1 MEAHGIRLRPQDHE
15 RSFDVGDL
23 VVHPHHGV
31 GRVVSNQPQ
40 RLDGRE
46 RSYLKLDLVDRAL
59 TIMVPCESATAIG
72 LRAVIGPSEVRQI
85 VAVLEAEP
93 APAPTN
99 WSARERH
106 YREKLRRRDVLELA
120 AVVRDLGTRAH
131 PDRLAL
137 RDSSSTTNSTAT
149 CRRARPRTRAH
160 HRAGSRPH
168 RSAHRAHD
176 GPNRTRH
183 PRSLNAPPPRA
194 PAPPLEADH
203 DRKRR
208 PRYSPGLASPPRR
221 RRCAPPPHPVSPC
234 DRDSERGARDR
245 PIGISR
251 SAGRRRS
258 ELDPPARGYPA
269 GPQVRPGGVAR

>member
-137 RDSSSTTNSTAT
+137 REQQLYEQTRRQLAAELGHALGLTTEQAAARIDQHIARTTDRTAH
-149 CRRARPRTRAH
+149 ATRGH
-160 HRAGSRPH
+160 
-168 RSAHRAHD
+168 
-176 GPNRTRH
+176 
-183 PRSLNAPPPRA
+183 
-194 PAPPLEADH
+194 
-203 DRKRR
+203 
-208 PRYSPGLASPPRR
+208 
-221 RRCAPPPHPVSPC
+221 
-234 DRDSERGARDR
+234 
-245 PIGISR
+245 
-251 SAGRRRS
+251 
-258 ELDPPARGYPA
+258 
-269 GPQVRPGGVAR
+269 